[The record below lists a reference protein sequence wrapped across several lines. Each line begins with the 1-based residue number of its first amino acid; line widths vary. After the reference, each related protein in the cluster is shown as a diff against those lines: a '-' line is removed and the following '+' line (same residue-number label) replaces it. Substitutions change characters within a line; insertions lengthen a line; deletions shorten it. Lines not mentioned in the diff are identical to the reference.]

1 MHCWFLKTLGK
12 LLKKIQNPT
21 KQDAKPVWCVLK
33 YMTVQISV
41 VSVVMSNLVSYC
53 LIDVNADVT
62 SDKTSDMTNDEIS
75 NVTSDKIIDVTSDEI
90 SDVTSDMSSGLKIDM
105 TIHLTSIVT
114 SDGIGDVTIY
124 VTSSVTSDGISDG
137 IGDVQGLVRPGFNFR
152 DQDYLNPSLNIETE
166 TMNLEVSVLRPR
178 LLILWSQC
186 RD

>member
-53 LIDVNADVT
+53 LIDVKADVT

-114 SDGIGDVTIY
+114 SDGI
-124 VTSSVTSDGISDG
+124 SDG
-137 IGDVQGLVRPGFNFR
+137 IGDVQGLVRPCFNFP

>member
-53 LIDVNADVT
+53 LIDVKADVT

-90 SDVTSDMSSGLKIDM
+90 SDVTSDMSSGLKIDV

-124 VTSSVTSDGISDG
+124 VTSIVTSDTKTFNLMVS
-137 IGDVQGLVRPGFNFR
+137 VSRLRPG
-152 DQDYLNPSLNIETE
+152 
-166 TMNLEVSVLRPR
+166 
-178 LLILWSQC
+178 LLISKFVELYTWKTKAFNENMSLVSDLC
-186 RD
+186 MI